1 MKIYLDSKKE
11 YEQEART
18 LFGGCKSSIKLRQC
32 THDRH
37 GDNAEN
43 GCDRNDEPRVNAVTV
58 EFFGEHA
65 GCRGGRG
72 GGGHHQNR
80 GGQLVVVDARD
91 GYELHKQEGDH
102 GDEKEIDGDADIEI
116 LIAKRLAELQFRET
130 EADDEHRKGGD
141 HALKVVEEGCDD
153 PVRVADDGNN
163 EMLVN
168 RRNGGKRED
177 HDADKGCDRSGV

>member
-18 LFGGCKSSIKLRQC
+18 LFGGCKSSIKLCQG

-37 GDNAEN
+37 GDDAK
-43 GCDRNDEPRVNAVTV
+43 DRGDRDDQPRINAVTV

-65 GCRGGRG
+65 GRRGGGG

-80 GGQLVVVDARD
+80 GGQLVVVDARK
-91 GYELHKQEGDH
+91 GHELHKQEGDH

-116 LIAKRLAELQFRET
+116 LIAKRLAEL
-130 EADDEHRKGGD
+130 
-141 HALKVVEEGCDD
+141 
-153 PVRVADDGNN
+153 
-163 EMLVN
+163 
-168 RRNGGKRED
+168 
-177 HDADKGCDRSGV
+177 